1 LAIFSRYSIYAR
13 VAAGA
18 QIASSL
24 AKPPVFSLDYKFQHN
39 WISKHASNNKS
50 EYQYMINNTITTQ
63 RQQSHPSKEIQ
74 TTKPT
79 TQEVQSITCSN
90 TLD

>member
-1 LAIFSRYSIYAR
+1 MVS

-24 AKPPVFSLDYKFQHN
+24 AKPPVFSIHYKFQQN
-39 WISKHASNNKS
+39 WIAKHASNNKS
-50 EYQYMINNTITTQ
+50 EHQYMINNMITTQ
-63 RQQSHPSKEIQ
+63 RQQSHQSKEIQ
-74 TTKPT
+74 TR
-79 TQEVQSITCSN
+79 SN